1 VAAGLLL
8 RQVIAGFK
16 KKARAAIL
24 GAVAGLGHVR
34 LIGGKL
40 AINIL
45 PEGGSSSS
53 RQYDKV
59 GWAATLCTRASLPH
73 LTGVPLRA

>member
-1 VAAGLLL
+1 MAAGLLL

-24 GAVAGLGHVR
+24 GAVAGLGRVR

-45 PEGGSSSS
+45 PEG
-53 RQYDKV
+53 
-59 GWAATLCTRASLPH
+59 APH
-73 LTGVPLRA
+73 PLVDTTKLDGLRLSARVRRCRT